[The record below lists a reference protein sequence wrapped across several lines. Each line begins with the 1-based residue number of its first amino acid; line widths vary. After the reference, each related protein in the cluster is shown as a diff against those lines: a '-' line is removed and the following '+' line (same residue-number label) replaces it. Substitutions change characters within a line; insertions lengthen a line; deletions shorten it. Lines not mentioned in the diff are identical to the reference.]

1 MAKPFVLA
9 VLAQKGGVGKST
21 FARSIAV
28 QALIEGK
35 KAAIIDADTQATSYK
50 WSKRRKI
57 AAPTV
62 VQLGE
67 RTIADVVAEL
77 AARGAEFI
85 VVDTPPHA
93 QPIISIVAEA
103 SDAAVIVTQPYPDDL
118 QEVGIPAGILHALG
132 KPAVIVLNNTPSRAH
147 AVTMARG
154 ALAAF
159 PMPTSPTAIT
169 HLMSH
174 PYSSADGQTAQERE
188 PKGKAAV
195 ELAEIWAWLHSSI
208 IVS

>member
-1 MAKPFVLA
+1 MNKPFVLA

-50 WSKRRKI
+50 WSKRRKTS
-57 AAPTV
+57 APTV

-67 RTIADVVAEL
+67 RTVAEIVAEL
-77 AARGAEFI
+77 AGRGAEFI
-85 VVDTPPHA
+85 VVDTPPHS

-103 SDAAVIVTQPYPDDL
+103 SDAALIVTQPYPDDL
-118 QEVGIPAGILHALG
+118 QEVGTPAGILHALG
-132 KPAVIVLNNTPSRAH
+132 KPAAIILNNTPSRAH

-154 ALAAF
+154 ALVTF
-159 PMPTSPTAIT
+159 PMPTCPTAIT

-174 PYSSADGQTAQERE
+174 PYASADGQTAQERE

-195 ELAEIWAWLHSSI
+195 EFAEVWAWLRSNR
-208 IVS
+208 IV